1 MPGPTNDKSECL
13 MGVLRQNPWIMLLM
27 VLLAPQAVAQLQLFT
42 EEAPPMAFTRDD
54 ELHGMSID
62 IVRMLIDRT
71 GHDAQIRILPWT
83 RAYHLAQRDADTA
96 IFSTVRTPER
106 EDRFQWVGPIL
117 EGSARFYSLKARNVQ
132 IDTLQQAAASGPLA
146 LPKQWYSY
154 EVLKTQGFD
163 NLYGVPTARHM
174 VTMLKRGRVQLI
186 ATDDMTLDAVLATDD
201 LSREQVRA
209 HLPFMQTAYY
219 IAFSQQTDPS
229 VVETWRQ
236 TLAEMRQDGSYEAII
251 RHWLPQ
257 AGPATAIP

>member
-1 MPGPTNDKSECL
+1 MNNESECL
-13 MGVLRQNPWIMLLM
+13 MGVLRRNPWIALFFL
-27 VLLAPQAVAQLQLFT
+27 LLAPPAMAQLQLFT
-42 EEAPPMAFTRDD
+42 EEAPPMAFTQDD

-62 IVRMLIDRT
+62 IVRLLIERT

-96 IFSTVRTPER
+96 IFSTVRTAER
-106 EDRFQWVGPIL
+106 ESRFQWVGPIL
-117 EGSARFYSLKARNVQ
+117 EGSARFYSLKERDVQ
-132 IDTLQQAAASGPLA
+132 IDTLEQAAASGPLA

-154 EVLKTQGFD
+154 EVLKKQGFD

-186 ATDDMTLDAVLATDD
+186 ATDDITLDAVLATDD
-201 LSREQVRA
+201 LRRDQVQA

-219 IAFSQQTDPS
+219 IAFSRQTSPA
-229 VVETWRQ
+229 VVDAWRQ

-257 AGPATAIP
+257 AEPVTVVP